1 MVKKIYLVSYYYD
14 SFLTQT
20 LLNKLVSSQAAQS
33 LFFEGKTVMLTWDLL
48 KDTLLW
54 TEEEEKA

>member
-1 MVKKIYLVSYYYD
+1 MVKNYLPLYYYD

-20 LLNKLVSSQAAQS
+20 LLNKLVLPQAAQS